1 MLGRRNFIKFRRL
14 QLFRLGLLGTV
25 FLVVS
30 CWTSVPWALA
40 KEKKTYFHKKYKFL
54 LSFPAQYDLKVREGR
69 DFDFTSNGK
78 TRLSLMVDDQLVWFI
93 HHLVSGGQS
102 LIISRPGDDAMA
114 RLNKTSQENP
124 DFFRRYA
131 RQRAQAWCDAD
142 GPESSTYCKEIHREK
157 FFTSQNG
164 LSCLELFLVM
174 TRENYQAGTKETATV
189 GPVYAVQVP
198 GDERPLV
205 LLIYPPKGKLASAAV
220 SQDAREIIESVEV
233 HH

>member
-1 MLGRRNFIKFRRL
+1 MLGRRNFIKSRRL
-14 QLFRLGLLGTV
+14 QLSRLSLLGSV
-25 FLVVS
+25 FLLVS
-30 CWTSVPWALA
+30 CWTTMPWALA
-40 KEKKTYFHKKYKFL
+40 EEKKTYFHKKYKFL
-54 LSFPAQYDLKVREGR
+54 LSFPAQYDMKVMGDRY
-69 DFDFTSNGK
+69 FDFISNGK
-78 TRLSLMVDDQLVWFI
+78 PRLTLMVDDQLVWFI

-102 LIISRPGDDAMA
+102 LIISRPGDDALA
-114 RLNKTSQENP
+114 RLNKKSQENP
-124 DFFRRYA
+124 DFFRKYA

-142 GPESSTYCKEIHREK
+142 GPVSSTYCKEISKEK
-157 FFTSQNG
+157 SFISKNG

-174 TRENYQAGTKETATV
+174 TRENYQSGTKETNTV

-205 LLIYPPKGKLASAAV
+205 LLIYPPPGKLASAAV